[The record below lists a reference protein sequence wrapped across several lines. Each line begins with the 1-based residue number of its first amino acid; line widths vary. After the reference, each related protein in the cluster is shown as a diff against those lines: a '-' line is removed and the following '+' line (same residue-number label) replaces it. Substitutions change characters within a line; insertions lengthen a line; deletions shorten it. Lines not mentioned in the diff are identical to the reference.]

1 MPPCRSFR
9 PPLRPGL
16 CALLLTGV
24 LLLVPAFAATP
35 LRPNIVFVLA
45 DDLGWGD
52 LGCYGQKQLATPQLD
67 RLAAE
72 GLRFTRHYAGST
84 VCAPSRCVL
93 LTGRHLGRAALR
105 TNWDPPMADTVPT
118 IASVLKQAGYATAAF
133 GKWGVGSTLPEDD
146 PNRKGFDTF
155 YGYVDMYHAHNFFPP
170 FLVRNGRRE
179 PLRNDLIPGSDA
191 GPYAGRGNGV
201 AANPRDYAPEFIV
214 DAALRWIDAQSAT
227 RPFFLYVPLNTPHA
241 NNEGGKGVFNRGME
255 VPDFGPFASRDW
267 PLPEKG
273 FARMMRDLDRDLGR
287 IVTRLRERGLAENTL
302 VLFSSDNG
310 PHQEGGH
317 QVDFFDSNG
326 PLRGRKRDL
335 YESGIRVPLIAWWP
349 GRVPAGSTT
358 AHLSGFQD
366 MLPTFAE
373 LAGAPAPATD
383 GLSLLPTL
391 LGNPRAQR
399 THEALYFE
407 FYEGGGKQAVVTE
420 RWKAVR
426 LNWTARPDG
435 PLELYDLA
443 ADPGEERN
451 VASSHPEVVAS
462 LQRRIAAAHQPHAG
476 SVTPPHAAAG
486 GRKKQ

>member
-1 MPPCRSFR
+1 MGPRGDAIVELDWCV
-9 PPLRPGL
+9 GQ
-16 CALLLTGV
+16 V
-24 LLLVPAFAATP
+24 L
-35 LRPNIVFVLA
+35 
-45 DDLGWGD
+45 D
-52 LGCYGQKQLATPQLD
+52 K
-67 RLAAE
+67 LAAL
-72 GLRFTRHYAGST
+72 GLDK
-84 VCAPSRCVL
+84 
-93 LTGRHLGRAALR
+93 
-105 TNWDPPMADTVPT
+105 NT
-118 IASVLKQAGYATAAF
+118 IV
-133 GKWGVGSTLPEDD
+133 
-146 PNRKGFDTF
+146 
-155 YGYVDMYHAHNFFPP
+155 M
-170 FLVRNGRRE
+170 
-179 PLRNDLIPGSDA
+179 
-191 GPYAGRGNGV
+191 
-201 AANPRDYAPEFIV
+201 
-214 DAALRWIDAQSAT
+214 
-227 RPFFLYVPLNTPHA
+227 
-241 NNEGGKGVFNRGME
+241 
-255 VPDFGPFASRDW
+255 
-267 PLPEKG
+267 
-273 FARMMRDLDRDLGR
+273 
-287 IVTRLRERGLAENTL
+287 
-302 VLFSSDNG
+302 FSSDNG